1 MAALEVFF
9 LRSYPYLEMQYTDGL
24 LTVPGDSGAW
34 VFDKSTG
41 RVCGHVLAWS
51 EKSQT
56 AYIAPMQV
64 LLEDIART
72 LGACTVTLPGCQ
84 DDNTSA
90 AAVPQS
96 VNVHGQQRRR
106 NIPIMAEQFPVDLRG
121 LNLGGLEEPA
131 TAIPLSRMV
140 GSGRG
145 LREVSSSY
153 RAGPPPVMTRA
164 GGMERQRA

>member
-1 MAALEVFF
+1 M
-9 LRSYPYLEMQYTDGL
+9 
-24 LTVPGDSGAW
+24 
-34 VFDKSTG
+34 FDKSTG

-96 VNVHGQQRRR
+96 VHVHGQQQRLRD
-106 NIPIMAEQFPVDLRG
+106 IPIMSEPFPVDLRR

-131 TAIPLSRMV
+131 AAVPMSRRV

-145 LREVSSSY
+145 LRDVSSSY

-164 GGMERQRA
+164 GGMERQLA